1 MTFVRM
7 RAAHLLAMCAVAL
20 AYDQSLSDCKAV
32 AAQFRSTC
40 AHGDYDTPSTS
51 MEDMASTTT
60 TCENKPACIP
70 DGSVSGQTC
79 TWERRLCVTC
89 RREDRI
95 TLIRVQTNNLPDRA
109 QRSRTLDKPS
119 PVADLCDGLH
129 RGSPLHAMSQTAS
142 HRRPS
147 SRRTSTTRSSSTERR
162 PTARGRR
169 R

>member
-1 MTFVRM
+1 MMLVRM

-20 AYDQSLSDCKAV
+20 AYDQSLSDCKSV
-32 AAQFRSTC
+32 AAEFRSTC

-51 MEDMASTTT
+51 MDDMASTTT

-79 TWERRLCVTC
+79 TWERKLCVTC

-109 QRSRTLDKPS
+109 PPARTLDTPS
-119 PVADLCDGLH
+119 PVADLCD
-129 RGSPLHAMSQTAS
+129 SSATAS
-142 HRRPS
+142 TEVAPSTQCRRRRRPPP
-147 SRRTSTTRSSSTERR
+147 R
-162 PTARGRR
+162 
-169 R
+169 